1 MNHRGSLFTFLP
13 GILRPDWEGALRLC
27 RGEGVLC
34 PHPTERAPAAYVN
47 RASSVSG
54 TLLAFCVN
62 QGRSSLFLS
71 PFTFLITDA
80 IILRESLDPTGAG
93 PWYVGAHEKG
103 EPTRSLQDENDGS
116 VGKRTEGEVKGGRAE
131 KTEKEKEIAILTHL
145 LWMSIQAPDLVLPE
159 WASEGANS
167 LSTAHQGHQGLKP
180 ANCKSSVGL
189 QHTGGTF
196 TCTCISI

>member
-1 MNHRGSLFTFLP
+1 MP
-13 GILRPDWEGALRLC
+13 GLLRPNQEGALCLHRE
-27 RGEGVLC
+27 EGVLR
-34 PHPTERAPAAYVN
+34 PHPTERAPAASVN

-71 PFTFLITDA
+71 PFTFHITDA

-93 PWYVGAHEKG
+93 PWYMGAHEKG